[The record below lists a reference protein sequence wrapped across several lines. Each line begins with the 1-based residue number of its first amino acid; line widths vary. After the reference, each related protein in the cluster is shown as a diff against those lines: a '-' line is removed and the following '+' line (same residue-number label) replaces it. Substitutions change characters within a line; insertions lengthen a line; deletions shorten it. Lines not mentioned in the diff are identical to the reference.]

1 MSERILRASGRR
13 VHERRW
19 VAAPSDSDPVA
30 ANRILGVW
38 LAPGESV
45 RWEWA
50 TLPPGRSYV
59 CGYSIDPPRRS
70 VVHEHRPCGFRVDA

>member
-1 MSERILRASGRR
+1 MSDRILRASGKR

-30 ANRILGVW
+30 GNRILGVW
-38 LAPGESV
+38 LLPGESV

-50 TLPPGRSYV
+50 MLPPGWSYV
-59 CGYSIDPPRRS
+59 CGYTVDPPHRAVAR
-70 VVHEHRPCGFRVDA
+70 ERRPCGFRVDG